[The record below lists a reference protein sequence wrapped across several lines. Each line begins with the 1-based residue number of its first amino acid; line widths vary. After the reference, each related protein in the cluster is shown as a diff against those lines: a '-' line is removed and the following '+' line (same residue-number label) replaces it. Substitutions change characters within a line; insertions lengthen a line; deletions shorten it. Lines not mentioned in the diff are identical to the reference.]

1 MSIDI
6 LPDEAL
12 LEIFSFH
19 LEEAKHI
26 EPWIPLVHVCRRWRS
41 IVFTSPCRL
50 NLRVYLI
57 PRKRQVKVMLD
68 IWPNLPI
75 HILALGYPTPLCNSE
90 NNLLAALG
98 LTDRICRIQMDGSRS
113 DLERILPAMQRPFP
127 ALTGINIKCL
137 DYIHRRTIT
146 VLPEAFLGGS
156 AQHLRSCDL
165 WAVEFPGIW
174 KLLSTSNHLV
184 TLNLWYIPHSM
195 SAPPERM
202 ATHLSTMPNL
212 ESLSIVFRPPQS
224 LRSWPDQPIRRHL
237 SPLTRVVL
245 PSLTKFWFQAMGWYI
260 EDFVS
265 RIDVP
270 LLNKVGIT
278 FFDQPAFNTP
288 QLHGFFGR
296 IERFKAHS
304 QGSVVFG
311 GSSIEFELKPGSF
324 SCELAILCEG
334 IGRQISSMVQLC
346 GSSLHVPSTLK
357 RLDVCKSQ
365 IGPVLY
371 EVETP
376 QWLDL
381 FHPFAGLEDLH
392 IGRGL
397 VLHYALALRELAGE
411 RVTEVLPA
419 LQNLFIEGLE
429 PSGPIQE
436 ALGRFVAAR
445 QLSGLPVTV
454 HSWDGQS

>member
-1 MSIDI
+1 MGGLIYTASATTADGFIIAQMSVDI

-174 KLLSTSNHLV
+174 KLLSTANHLV

-224 LRSWPDQPIRRHL
+224 LRNWPDQPIRRHP

-245 PSLTKFWFQAMGWYI
+245 PSLSKFRFQAMGWYI

-270 LLNKVGIT
+270 LLNKVDIT
-278 FFDQPAFNTP
+278 FLINRHSTPHNSMAF
-288 QLHGFFGR
+288 
-296 IERFKAHS
+296 
-304 QGSVVFG
+304 SVVLK
-311 GSSIEFELKPGSF
+311 GSKHTVKEVWYLGVPP
-324 SCELAILCEG
+324 
-334 IGRQISSMVQLC
+334 
-346 GSSLHVPSTLK
+346 SSLNSNPDPSPA
-357 RLDVCKSQ
+357 SWQ
-365 IGPVLY
+365 S
-371 EVETP
+371 
-376 QWLDL
+376 
-381 FHPFAGLEDLH
+381 
-392 IGRGL
+392 
-397 VLHYALALRELAGE
+397 YAKG
-411 RVTEVLPA
+411 
-419 LQNLFIEGLE
+419 
-429 PSGPIQE
+429 
-436 ALGRFVAAR
+436 
-445 QLSGLPVTV
+445 
-454 HSWDGQS
+454 